1 MERRQVVLDSS
12 VVVKWFSKEDKSEE
26 ALKLLDSYL
35 QGTVELVVSELL
47 FYEVGNA
54 LRYKPDYDAEKLK
67 KALTNL
73 FHLQLKVIHLTEK
86 LLTKASEI
94 AYEGKVTLYD
104 ALPAA
109 IADQKQAVCITADQE
124 TQYKKLHTKEYP
136 IELL

>member
-54 LRYKPDYDAEKLK
+54 LRFKPDYDAEKLK

-73 FHLQLKVIHLTEK
+73 FHLQLKVTHLTENPVNPSK
-86 LLTKASEI
+86 RNS
-94 AYEGKVTLYD
+94 Y
-104 ALPAA
+104 
-109 IADQKQAVCITADQE
+109 
-124 TQYKKLHTKEYP
+124 
-136 IELL
+136 